1 MVLTTYVN
9 PATGSNLAIDLSLC
23 DPALFTDISGMFT
36 MTYVEVTTTP
46 SLLNTVQTHNNKSY
60 LHFYVETNQLLQ
72 YCTLKNVQ
80 FQKTVDVDEHEER
93 NQCQDELTAWKFYN
107 NRIFTLIL
115 NIVRLRMQ
123 RKC

>member
-46 SLLNTVQTHNNKSY
+46 SLLNTVQTQQQK
-60 LHFYVETNQLLQ
+60 LPPLLR
-72 YCTLKNVQ
+72 
-80 FQKTVDVDEHEER
+80 R
-93 NQCQDELTAWKFYN
+93 N
-107 NRIFTLIL
+107 
-115 NIVRLRMQ
+115 
-123 RKC
+123 